1 LEQLLPNKRNLTIHF
16 MHFTKLPA
24 VLVALFC
31 IHFTATAQ
39 EFKEKS
45 LKTSITDVTVFLSG
59 AQVSE
64 SGKTTLAPGYTEL
77 VITGLSPYLN
87 TNSLQVK
94 GLGNFTVLSV
104 NPRKNYLAKTK
115 QDEKIDSLQNV
126 LEKLNDK
133 MTADR
138 SRLEV
143 LSEKQSVLNQNKDMS
158 RNANIS
164 LAQLK
169 SAIEFF
175 DDELTK
181 IKTEE
186 VALRKKA
193 VADQKHKTDVENQLN
208 ALQSKTKEPVSEVVV
223 RVQAESTVAAN
234 FELTYLVSNAGWY
247 PKYDIRLENIQ
258 QPLSLIY
265 KAEVYQNTGVDWD
278 RVKLVFSN
286 GNPNKSSVSPDLEP
300 WKLNYA
306 RNTIYKRNRGN
317 GIATGMVSG
326 TVYDQNNNPLPG
338 ANIIVVGTN
347 IGTQTDYDGYYS
359 LTLPNAATALSFSYL
374 GFESRQVPISGEEI
388 NIKLQESNVVLEEA
402 VIGYSTSRKLEGR
415 TKGVQIEKAN
425 TLITE
430 FTETQTTVEIAV
442 EQPYSIKSGGDKR
455 MVDLRDYIINAEYNY
470 IAIPKLDKEAFL
482 MARITDWGQ
491 YNLLEGEANL
501 YFEKGFVGRTILD
514 ANALSDTLEISLGR
528 DQNIVIARNKEEE
541 FSKKRTLGSNKIESR
556 GYKISVRNKKASA
569 INLTIYDQ
577 IPVSVVSDITVTPGN
592 LSGAQFDAQTG
603 ELKWIFTLPSQEQK
617 DILFDYEVKY
627 PKREKLIL
635 D

>member
-1 LEQLLPNKRNLTIHF
+1 

-24 VLVALFC
+24 VLVALCC

-45 LKTSITDVTVFLSG
+45 LQTAITNVTVFLSG

-77 VITGLSPYLN
+77 IITGLSPYLN

-115 QDEKIDSLQNV
+115 QDEKIDSLENV

-143 LSEKQSVLNQNKDMS
+143 LSEKQSVLHQNKDMS

-164 LAQLK
+164 LTQLK

-175 DDELTK
+175 DAELTK

-186 VALRKKA
+186 VSLRKKA
-193 VADQKHKTDVENQLN
+193 AADQKQKTDLENQLN
-208 ALQSKTKEPVSEVVV
+208 ALQSKSKEPVSEVVV
-223 RVQAESTVAAN
+223 RVQSDSTVAAN

-258 QPLSLIY
+258 QPLSLLY

-317 GIATGMVSG
+317 GIVSGMVSG
-326 TVYDQNNNPLPG
+326 RVYDENGPLPG
-338 ANIIVVGTN
+338 ANVIVVGTN

-359 LTLPNAATALSFSYL
+359 LTLPNGATALSISYV
-374 GFESRQVPISGEEI
+374 GFESRQVPISGDEV
-388 NIKLQESNVVLEEA
+388 NVKLQESSMQLDEVV
-402 VIGYSTSRKLEGR
+402 VTGYGASRKLEGR
-415 TKGVQIEKAN
+415 ASGVQIEKAN

-455 MVDLRDYIINAEYNY
+455 MVDLRDYTINAEYNY
-470 IAIPKLDKEAFL
+470 IAIPKLDKDAFL

-556 GYKISVRNKKASA
+556 GYKITVRNKKASA
-569 INLTIYDQ
+569 INLTIFDQ
-577 IPVSVVSDITVTPGN
+577 IPVSVVSDISVTPGN
-592 LSGAQFDAQTG
+592 LNDAQFDSQTG
-603 ELKWIFTLPSQEQK
+603 ALKWIFTLPAQAQK
-617 DILFDYEVKY
+617 EILFDYEVKY